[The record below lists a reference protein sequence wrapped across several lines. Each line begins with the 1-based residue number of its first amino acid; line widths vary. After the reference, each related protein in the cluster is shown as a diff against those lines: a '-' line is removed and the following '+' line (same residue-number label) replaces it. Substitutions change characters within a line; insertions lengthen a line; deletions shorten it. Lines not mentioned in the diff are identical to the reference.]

1 MVNAKLAS
9 CYRLEHLD
17 RVLRSLGEE
26 PRWQELPNTQRLHTC
41 KRWKV
46 CVSHY
51 SSKNTILVQGKDTAD
66 ASKELS
72 AALEATP
79 DMGETNSSQVT
90 IVPKTAAR
98 VPSQKDT
105 LSTWRPVPPE
115 PAQPGPQPGE
125 VWHLYVDGAC
135 PCNQNVQSVH
145 HPAGWG
151 IAIYLSA
158 PNHGPMRLFRSL
170 HGPVVV
176 DQSSPLSLGAEL
188 GTNNTAELSAF
199 GEERPAAIEMF
210 CSNEFSRKALPPE
223 NLPPEY
229 KSRRGSR
236 RKRRSDSRST
246 EEGGRRKRRREK
258 PQEEWSLGATHGAVA
273 YGAWAAR
280 VEIANMLEMKC
291 DPGRIIE
298 LVDRGVEG
306 SHPMKTDNQAIPR
319 FSDPVRIEDGYE
331 EVQEKTPLPFVPSK
345 GFTESQV
352 AQSLFPEKEVKEV
365 VEEQMAIMNALTGS
379 DSEIPPWVKKS
390 PDEPK
395 APPGESLAERE
406 KTELERFK
414 VVALE
419 IYYAYQGLGIQ
430 MDLAQWVGEPK
441 VDEAKFIFHVAPSRA
456 STGNRYANLLMGHLN
471 WVKSIHG
478 SPLEGGAPLEKLRT
492 VEYLEHIVQKG
503 IGRYTPSSFLFA
515 LDYFSKAFGF
525 DPTGAQWRRAKM
537 LASRYTKASPELTDR
552 APQFSKETLLA
563 LERLVL
569 DDLASAPE
577 RIAAGKLR
585 LCCQASVRY
594 DDLLH
599 TPLSSLEWVRRKGE
613 IAIVGVRARST
624 QGKVRA
630 RPWVA
635 SFMGAD
641 EKNDKWLSS
650 LVTLLVSSHGR
661 RWSSDDH
668 LGKEVN
674 RAGDGFTSKPAR
686 METDVMAVKSG
697 LMRLVN
703 SGEDVG
709 WVETLEDW
717 SRKVWPQSGKGEKV
731 GLDPSKAKVFEG
743 VHASTLEE
751 SFLDGAFDQ
760 SGKVLFEQVDKDKE
774 FEPEANEIDRFLE
787 SPGEGQDT
795 YVVYNFEKPVE
806 SGAGRLE
813 EKDLETSLPLEEG
826 DEAQDEGLTASFVIA
841 ASGLSSSK
849 LHLPA
854 IDKDPS
860 GNLLQGDL
868 PITFKRAAIRFD
880 VAESDFF
887 LLGLYGVATLNGLA
901 FKIPKSEDLEV
912 FLQDKILDFGA
923 YKQED
928 GTLITYQ
935 RTPKVSWREWKMS
948 DDAASI
954 RRLWQYAKETK
965 GEMERMAGGEEVH
978 RKLTLMEAVA
988 MENAAIARGCP
999 MPGSDRERPSLFT
1012 LNRLSRSLQT
1022 PGATYE
1028 IVPWE
1033 ALLSKD
1039 EEDRLAREGKLPK
1052 GSHTE
1057 IVLSK
1062 DSKIVAKERSADSGP
1077 VVAKVEDMETLRARL
1092 DIRARALDM
1101 LDLVGYGAMRL
1112 LSDKYYGKVNAVV
1125 ADGMRSPTLNELRR
1139 FDREMQVHVYRHLS
1153 RGIGSLE
1160 GAIQYYVSTDADN
1173 LWRLLDPV
1181 IKQLPDQGVEAASAE
1196 SKKDGNKRKA
1206 EEVEAMGGG
1215 GKATKSPEPPRLKLC
1230 LVCHKRH
1237 EPLCKLPPDFRKNQ
1251 RDAQKKAK
1259 AAKRAAK
1266 NSEKGDKAK

>member
-1 MVNAKLAS
+1 MEEDIGLR
-9 CYRLEHLD
+9 RLP
-17 RVLRSLGEE
+17 
-26 PRWQELPNTQRLHTC
+26 PRGSTTNDVPERRP
-41 KRWKV
+41 
-46 CVSHY
+46 
-51 SSKNTILVQGKDTAD
+51 SSG
-66 ASKELS
+66 
-72 AALEATP
+72 
-79 DMGETNSSQVT
+79 G
-90 IVPKTAAR
+90 
-98 VPSQKDT
+98 
-105 LSTWRPVPPE
+105 
-115 PAQPGPQPGE
+115 
-125 VWHLYVDGAC
+125 
-135 PCNQNVQSVH
+135 
-145 HPAGWG
+145 
-151 IAIYLSA
+151 
-158 PNHGPMRLFRSL
+158 
-170 HGPVVV
+170 
-176 DQSSPLSLGAEL
+176 
-188 GTNNTAELSAF
+188 
-199 GEERPAAIEMF
+199 
-210 CSNEFSRKALPPE
+210 SNEFSRKALPPE

-306 SHPMKTDNQAIPR
+306 SHPMKTDNQAIPK

-390 PDEPK
+390 PDELPMASKPSGGPFLGATSPDATFKKRAQLPHEGLEVKTFREAFRKSNMETKYEDEEKDRFTKAAPPPPDGVAVEAVEKRNMRPPLRPK

-503 IGRYTPSSFLFA
+503 IGKYTPSSFLFA

-537 LASRYTKASPELTDR
+537 LASRYTKASPELADR

-585 LCCQASVRY
+585 LSCQASVRY

-709 WVETLEDW
+709 LSKVQISLLRWHGAKSTFTSLMQHLELDPRVIRLSGDW
-717 SRKVWPQSGKGEKV
+717 S
-731 GLDPSKAKVFEG
+731 SK
-743 VHASTLEE
+743 
-751 SFLDGAFDQ
+751 
-760 SGKVLFEQVDKDKE
+760 
-774 FEPEANEIDRFLE
+774 
-787 SPGEGQDT
+787 QDAMPD
-795 YVVYNFEKPVE
+795 VYL
-806 SGAGRLE
+806 R
-813 EKDLETSLPLEEG
+813 
-826 DEAQDEGLTASFVIA
+826 EAQL
-841 ASGLSSSK
+841 
-849 LHLPA
+849 
-854 IDKDPS
+854 
-860 GNLLQGDL
+860 
-868 PITFKRAAIRFD
+868 
-880 VAESDFF
+880 
-887 LLGLYGVATLNGLA
+887 
-901 FKIPKSEDLEV
+901 
-912 FLQDKILDFGA
+912 
-923 YKQED
+923 
-928 GTLITYQ
+928 
-935 RTPKVSWREWKMS
+935 
-948 DDAASI
+948 
-954 RRLWQYAKETK
+954 
-965 GEMERMAGGEEVH
+965 
-978 RKLTLMEAVA
+978 
-988 MENAAIARGCP
+988 
-999 MPGSDRERPSLFT
+999 
-1012 LNRLSRSLQT
+1012 
-1022 PGATYE
+1022 
-1028 IVPWE
+1028 
-1033 ALLSKD
+1033 
-1039 EEDRLAREGKLPK
+1039 
-1052 GSHTE
+1052 
-1057 IVLSK
+1057 
-1062 DSKIVAKERSADSGP
+1062 
-1077 VVAKVEDMETLRARL
+1077 
-1092 DIRARALDM
+1092 
-1101 LDLVGYGAMRL
+1101 
-1112 LSDKYYGKVNAVV
+1112 
-1125 ADGMRSPTLNELRR
+1125 
-1139 FDREMQVHVYRHLS
+1139 
-1153 RGIGSLE
+1153 
-1160 GAIQYYVSTDADN
+1160 
-1173 LWRLLDPV
+1173 
-1181 IKQLPDQGVEAASAE
+1181 
-1196 SKKDGNKRKA
+1196 
-1206 EEVEAMGGG
+1206 
-1215 GKATKSPEPPRLKLC
+1215 LC
-1230 LVCHKRH
+1230 LRG
-1237 EPLCKLPPDFRKNQ
+1237 Q
-1251 RDAQKKAK
+1251 
-1259 AAKRAAK
+1259 
-1266 NSEKGDKAK
+1266 EKCL